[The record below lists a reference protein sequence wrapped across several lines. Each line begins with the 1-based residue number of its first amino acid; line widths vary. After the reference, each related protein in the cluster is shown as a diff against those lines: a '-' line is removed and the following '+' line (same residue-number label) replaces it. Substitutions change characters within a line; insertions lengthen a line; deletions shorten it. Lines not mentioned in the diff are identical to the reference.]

1 MKYLEILRAK
11 LAELS
16 ETRSAAIAEL
26 EAIPAAALT
35 EERNMEPAEEAAF
48 DEAKT
53 AVTDLD
59 AQIESTRSRIAE
71 LEEIEART
79 AAIADRPEVHVVR
92 KTDPSDVLEDRA
104 ATPGQISDAVLR
116 SVEADIGDGPELGQ
130 VRKLLKRHG
139 ADTEWSRQVLARS
152 TPQYERA
159 FGKLVATGGQMGAL
173 TPDEQ
178 RAIAVGT
185 HTQGGV
191 MVPTVIDPS
200 FIYTNDGASSEIRR
214 LARVVTLTGA
224 ANAVT
229 GVATAG
235 ITASWDAELE
245 EVSDDAP
252 ELSSPSVPIHRA
264 QAFVPYSIESDQ
276 DIPGLTD
283 QLRVALQDA
292 KDRLEAAAFATGS
305 GTGEPTG
312 IFTALDANTNVEL
325 QTTTSGTV
333 GLADLHRVY
342 RALPVRWRRS
352 AAWAMAPLWLGGIRQ
367 LGTAVGASF
376 TGTLADPYPERI
388 IGRPVV
394 EIEEAPDTETT
405 TALDNVLV
413 FGDFSNYVIA
423 DKPASMMVEFIPH
436 VFGATNSRPIGARAL
451 YAFWRTGADSV
462 NDLAFRLLQDK
473 TSA

>member
-1 MKYLEILRAK
+1 LKYLDILRK
-11 LAELS
+11 QLAGLE
-16 ETRSAAIAEL
+16 EQRDAAFAEL
-26 EAIPAAALT
+26 ELIPEAALT
-35 EERNMEPAEEAAF
+35 EKRDLSE
-48 DEAKT
+48 DEAK
-53 AVTDLD
+53 AADE
-59 AQIESTRSRIAE
+59 ARSNLTKFDEDINGLKERIGE
-71 LEEIEART
+71 LEEIAERAAT
-79 AAIADRPEVHVVR
+79 AKDVPQVTR
-92 KTDPSDVLEDRA
+92 KTDPASVLEDRS
-104 ATPGQISDAVLR
+104 ATPTQISDAVMR
-116 SVEADIGDGPELGQ
+116 AVEAQVGDGPELGQ
-130 VRKLLKRHG
+130 TSRLLKRHS

-152 TPQYERA
+152 TPLYERA
-159 FGKLVATGGQMGAL
+159 FGKLIATGGQMGAL
-173 TPDEQ
+173 TSEEQ
-178 RAIAVGT
+178 RAIAIGT
-185 HTQGGV
+185 NTQGGF
-191 MVPTVIDPS
+191 MVPTVIDPT
-200 FIYTNDGASSEIRR
+200 FIYTNDGSSAAIRQ

-283 QLRVALQDA
+283 QLRGALADA
-292 KDRLEAAAFATGS
+292 KDRLEGAAFATGS
-305 GTGEPTG
+305 GSGEPTG

-325 QTTTSGTV
+325 TTTTAATV
-333 GLADLHRVY
+333 GLVDLHAVY
-342 RALPVRWRRS
+342 RALPVRWRSR
-352 AAWAMAPLWLGGIRQ
+352 AAWLMNPLWLGAIRQ
-367 LGTAVGASF
+367 LGSAVGASY
-376 TGTLADPYPERI
+376 TGDLRDPYPERI

-394 EIEEAPDTETT
+394 ESDDAPEVQTT
-405 TALDNVLV
+405 TALDNILV

>member
-1 MKYLEILRAK
+1 VKYLEILRAALEALNEQRDAAVADMEAATK
-11 LAELS
+11 TAADES
-16 ETRSAAIAEL
+16 RSALNDTET
-26 EAIPAAALT
+26 AAY
-35 EERNMEPAEEAAF
+35 EEARSV
-48 DEAKT
+48 
-53 AVTDLD
+53 VTKLD
-59 AQIESTRSRIAE
+59 GEIDSTKERIAE
-71 LEEIEART
+71 LEQVEAKRAT
-79 AAIADRPEVHVVR
+79 AKDVPQVIR
-92 KTDPSDVLEDRA
+92 KTDPTDVLEQRD
-104 ATPGQISDAVLR
+104 ATPTQIADAVMR
-116 SVEADIGDGPELGQ
+116 SLENELGDGEELRGA
-130 VRKLLKRHG
+130 RTLLKRHG

-152 TPQYERA
+152 TPLYERA
-159 FGKLVATGGQMGAL
+159 FGKLIATGGQMGAL
-173 TPDEQ
+173 TSEEQ

-185 HTQGGV
+185 NTQGGF

-200 FIYTNDGASSEIRR
+200 FIYTNDGASAAIRR
-214 LARVVTLTGA
+214 ISRVVTLTGA

-235 ITASWDAELE
+235 ITASWDDELE

-252 ELSSPSVPIHRA
+252 AISRPTVPIHRA

-283 QLRVALQDA
+283 QLRAALADA

-325 QTTTSGTV
+325 TTTTAATV
-333 GLADLHRVY
+333 GLVDLHAVY
-342 RALPVRWRRS
+342 RALPIRWRSR
-352 AAWAMAPLWLGGIRQ
+352 AAWAMNPLWLGGIRQ
-367 LGTAVGASF
+367 LGSAVGASF
-376 TGTLADPYPERI
+376 SGDLRDPLPERL

-394 EIEEAPDTETT
+394 EIEEAPEAQTT
-405 TALDNVLV
+405 TQLDNILV

>member
-1 MKYLEILRAK
+1 MKYLDILRA
-11 LAELS
+11 A
-16 ETRSAAIAEL
+16 L
-26 EAIPAAALT
+26 EALT
-35 EERNMEPAEEAAF
+35 EQRDAAVADMEAATQAAADENRSALNETETVAYEEARSTVAN
-48 DEAKT
+48 
-53 AVTDLD
+53 LD
-59 AQIESTRSRIAE
+59 GEIDSTKERIAE
-71 LEEIEART
+71 LEQIEAKRAT
-79 AAIADRPEVHVVR
+79 AKDVPQVTR
-92 KTDPSDVLEDRA
+92 KTDPTDVLEQRD
-104 ATPGQISDAVLR
+104 ATPTQITDAVMR
-116 SVEADIGDGPELGQ
+116 SLEADLGDGEELGQ
-130 VRKLLKRHG
+130 ARKLLKRHG

-152 TPQYERA
+152 TPVYERA

-178 RAIAVGT
+178 RAIAIGT
-185 HTQGGV
+185 NTQGGF

-200 FIYTNDGASSEIRR
+200 FIYTNDGASAAIRQ

-229 GVATAG
+229 GIATAG

-252 ELSSPSVPIHRA
+252 AISSPNVPIHRA

-283 QLRVALQDA
+283 QLRVALADA

-325 QTTTSGTV
+325 QTTTAGTV
-333 GLADLHRVY
+333 GLVDLHAVY
-342 RALPVRWRRS
+342 RALPIRWRRR
-352 AAWAMAPLWLGGIRQ
+352 AAWGMNPLWLGAIRQ
-367 LGTAVGASF
+367 LGSAVGASF
-376 TGTLADPYPERI
+376 SGDLRDPLPERI

-394 EIEEAPDTETT
+394 EIEEAPEAQTT
-405 TALDNVLV
+405 TALDNILV